1 MSNFSFMKNSTTY
14 FLLFC
19 TFLLTTS
26 TQAQNKYDYQWV
38 FGQRPG
44 IRFDFNQNPV
54 KIDTLNLSRVF
65 SSANAGICN
74 EEGELQFY
82 SNRCYINNHEHELM
96 ENGDSISL
104 DSLLGFCGTDGMSGA
119 NVVTQTILAL
129 PVPDHPDEYLLFYHG
144 LRLVQIDSQWIFIPT
159 LLFSAQVDMRIN
171 NGLGA
176 AVSKNDTLL
185 NAPMAVGY
193 IQAVQHANGND
204 WWIMIPEY
212 ASNCYF
218 RFLLTSEGLIG
229 PFKQC
234 IGIPWDSRDQSG
246 QAVFSPDGNRYAR
259 YNPFNGLHLFD
270 FDRCRGLLSNHQFFE
285 PIVVDS
291 SYSGG
296 TGLAFSPNSQFL
308 YVMTTLEVFQ
318 YDTQASDI
326 ENSKI
331 QVGEYDGFA
340 NPWPVIY
347 AFSMLAPD
355 DKIYIAAG
363 SSTYNLSVINQPDS
377 AGLACGFVPH
387 GIDLPTFNFV
397 GLPNFPHFRTGVSSE
412 VCDTLFTTTTAIFQ
426 EEVLEVW
433 PNPAS
438 QRVNVRFESFQ
449 AAARI
454 EIFDLHGRL
463 VKTAILSKS
472 TSEINLMKLNGGM
485 YFYRIHRER
494 KLVKTGK
501 IILTN

>member
-1 MSNFSFMKNSTTY
+1 MAWEHTKN
-14 FLLFC
+14 
-19 TFLLTTS
+19 
-26 TQAQNKYDYQWV
+26 DYQWV
-38 FGQRPG
+38 FGHG
-44 IRFDFNQNPV
+44 NGGSTLMDFNTYPPTIEIVYKDQYFGSTN
-54 KIDTLNLSRVF
+54 T
-65 SSANAGICN
+65 GICN
-74 EEGELQFY
+74 KEGELQFY
-82 SNRCYINNHEHELM
+82 SNRCFINNHQHELM

-104 DSLLGFCGTDGMSGA
+104 DWLLGFCRTDGISGA
-119 NVVTQTILAL
+119 NVGPQTILTL
-129 PVPDHPDEYLLFYHG
+129 PIPDHPDEYFLFYHG
-144 LRLVQIDSQWIFIPT
+144 IRLVQIDSQWIFIPT

-176 AVSKNDTLL
+176 VVSKNDTLL

-234 IGIPWDSRDQSG
+234 IGTPWDSRDQSG

-270 FDRCRGLLSNHQFFE
+270 FDRCRGLLSNPQVFE
-285 PIVVDS
+285 PIFIDS
-291 SYSGG
+291 SFAGG
-296 TGLAFSPNSQFL
+296 MGLAFSPSSQFL
-308 YVMTTLEVFQ
+308 YATTSLEVFQ
-318 YDTQASDI
+318 YDTWASDI
-326 ENSKI
+326 ESSKI
-331 QVGEYDGFA
+331 LIGEYDGFA

-363 SSTYNLSVINQPDS
+363 SSTLNLSVINQPDS
-377 AGLACGFVPH
+377 AGLACDFVPH

-397 GLPNFPHFRTGVSSE
+397 SLPNFPHFRTGVSSE
-412 VCDTLFTTTTAIFQ
+412 VCDTLFTTTTTTAIFQ
-426 EEVLEVW
+426 EEILEVW

-449 AAARI
+449 TTARI

-463 VKTAILSKS
+463 VKTAELDNISN
-472 TSEINLMKLNGGM
+472 EVKLERLNSGM
-485 YFYRIHRER
+485 YFYRILRKE

-501 IILTN
+501 LIVE